1 MEQIR
6 KNVLAQ
12 LDMTREHEE
21 EELLAAID
29 EEICREAKQRVIPL
43 NWRRELRMQV
53 FHSLRKLDVLQELLN
68 EDDISEIMVNG
79 ADHIFYE
86 KKGEMIAWNR
96 SFSSQEK
103 LEDIIQQI
111 VGSHNRV
118 INAAEPIAD
127 TRLADGSTVNV
138 VLPPIALE
146 GPVVSIRKF
155 PRHPLRMEDLIA
167 KGSIS
172 EECAAFLRTLVEAG
186 YNIFISGGTGSGKT
200 TFLNALSA
208 FIPKS
213 ERVITIEDSAEL
225 KIQNIPNLVRLETRN
240 SNVEGCMP
248 VTIRDLIKTALRMR
262 PDRIV
267 VGEVRGGE
275 ALDML
280 QAMNTGHDGSL
291 SSGHANAAEDML
303 GRLETMVL
311 MGMDLPLA
319 AVKKQIASGIDILV
333 HLGRLRDK
341 TRKVLQIV
349 EIAGFNNGDILT
361 RMLYEFE
368 EKGEDK
374 EGKIRGKLVKRGEI
388 MHEEKLRAAGI
399 RI

>member
-127 TRLADGSTVNV
+127 TRLADGSRVNV
-138 VLPPIALE
+138 VLPTIALE

-225 KIQNIPNLVRLETRN
+225 QIGRVDNLVSMETRN
-240 SNVEGCMP
+240 ANSAGTGAI
-248 VTIRDLIKTALRMR
+248 TIRDLIKSSLRMR
-262 PDRIV
+262 PERIV

-280 QAMNTGHDGSL
+280 QAMNTGHP
-291 SSGHANAAEDML
+291 
-303 GRLETMVL
+303 V
-311 MGMDLPLA
+311 
-319 AVKKQIASGIDILV
+319 
-333 HLGRLRDK
+333 
-341 TRKVLQIV
+341 
-349 EIAGFNNGDILT
+349 
-361 RMLYEFE
+361 
-368 EKGEDK
+368 
-374 EGKIRGKLVKRGEI
+374 
-388 MHEEKLRAAGI
+388 
-399 RI
+399 

>member
-127 TRLADGSTVNV
+127 TRLADGSRVNV

-225 KIQNIPNLVRLETRN
+225 QIRGVENLVRLETRN
-240 SNVEGCMP
+240 AGAEGTLAIT
-248 VTIRDLIKTALRMR
+248 VRDLIRTALRMR
-262 PDRIV
+262 PDR
-267 VGEVRGGE
+267 
-275 ALDML
+275 L
-280 QAMNTGHDGSL
+280 
-291 SSGHANAAEDML
+291 
-303 GRLETMVL
+303 
-311 MGMDLPLA
+311 
-319 AVKKQIASGIDILV
+319 SGISGATSPISL
-333 HLGRLRDK
+333 
-341 TRKVLQIV
+341 I
-349 EIAGFNNGDILT
+349 N
-361 RMLYEFE
+361 
-368 EKGEDK
+368 
-374 EGKIRGKLVKRGEI
+374 
-388 MHEEKLRAAGI
+388 
-399 RI
+399 

>member
-127 TRLADGSTVNV
+127 TRLADGSRVNV

-167 KGSIS
+167 KGSI
-172 EECAAFLRTLVEAG
+172 A
-186 YNIFISGGTGSGKT
+186 K
-200 TFLNALSA
+200 SA
-208 FIPKS
+208 QPSF
-213 ERVITIEDSAEL
+213 ERW
-225 KIQNIPNLVRLETRN
+225 
-240 SNVEGCMP
+240 
-248 VTIRDLIKTALRMR
+248 
-262 PDRIV
+262 
-267 VGEVRGGE
+267 
-275 ALDML
+275 
-280 QAMNTGHDGSL
+280 
-291 SSGHANAAEDML
+291 
-303 GRLETMVL
+303 
-311 MGMDLPLA
+311 
-319 AVKKQIASGIDILV
+319 
-333 HLGRLRDK
+333 
-341 TRKVLQIV
+341 
-349 EIAGFNNGDILT
+349 
-361 RMLYEFE
+361 
-368 EKGEDK
+368 
-374 EGKIRGKLVKRGEI
+374 
-388 MHEEKLRAAGI
+388 
-399 RI
+399 

>member
-127 TRLADGSTVNV
+127 TRLADGSRVNV

-155 PRHPLRMEDLIA
+155 PRHPLRMEDMIA
-167 KGSIS
+167 KASIS

-225 KIQNIPNLVRLETRN
+225 QIRGVENLVRLETRN
-240 SNVEGCMP
+240 AGAEGTLAIT
-248 VTIRDLIKTALRMR
+248 VRDLIRTALRMR
-262 PDRIV
+262 PDRLI
-267 VGEVRGGE
+267 VGEIRGAE
-275 ALDML
+275 CLDML
-280 QAMNTGHDGSL
+280 QAMNTGHLVRASYRQCFLSL
-291 SSGHANAAEDML
+291 HTITRQRMSDRKLGESVCSSMQNIYRQML
-303 GRLETMVL
+303 
-311 MGMDLPLA
+311 LP
-319 AVKKQIASGIDILV
+319 V
-333 HLGRLRDK
+333 
-341 TRKVLQIV
+341 
-349 EIAGFNNGDILT
+349 
-361 RMLYEFE
+361 
-368 EKGEDK
+368 
-374 EGKIRGKLVKRGEI
+374 
-388 MHEEKLRAAGI
+388 
-399 RI
+399 